1 MDIHEFDEI
10 RPYEKGEMKEALNQ
24 LLNDRHFNK
33 MMQGMA
39 PWLPKAL
46 RNGIFRLMF
55 IGVKTPLDF
64 QLRFMKHV
72 VRYVLKKYAHGY
84 TFNHDTISNRD
95 NQLFISNHRDIVL
108 DSAIL
113 DLMLYEAGFPTT
125 CEIAIGDNLLIY
137 PWIKKIVRINKS
149 FIVKRGLGLREQ
161 LKSSM
166 LMSSYMHYAITQK
179 HENIWIAQRQ
189 GRAKDS
195 NDRTQDSILKM
206 MVMGGEGDIFDR
218 LKEMNLVPLSLSYEF
233 DPCDYLKAK
242 EAQQKRDDAN
252 FKKSEADDLAN
263 MQIGIYGYKG
273 HIHFHTAAC
282 INDELDEIKSRNLP
296 KTEVFTVI
304 AELIDK
310 HIHQN
315 YKLYPCNYI
324 AMDALN
330 GEAKFADKYTDED
343 KAQFEAYLNKQIEKI
358 DLPNKDMD
366 FLRHYM
372 LVMYANPAINHLKAI
387 EA

>member
-1 MDIHEFDEI
+1 MTIPAEFDEI
-10 RPYEKGEMKEALNQ
+10 RPY
-24 LLNDRHFNK
+24 
-33 MMQGMA
+33 A
-39 PWLPKAL
+39 PEELPQVFEELIADPMFQAVVGQVMP
-46 RNGIFRLMF
+46 GIPFDMLAAQMRQC
-55 IGVKTPLDF
+55 KTNLDF
-64 QLRFMKHV
+64 QKAFFYKL
-72 VRYVLKKYAHGY
+72 LKELVQKCAKGLEFDCSAIKDKSINY
-84 TFNHDTISNRD
+84 T
-95 NQLFISNHRDIVL
+95 FISNHRDIVL
-108 DSAIL
+108 DSAFLSVVLIENG
-113 DLMLYEAGFPTT
+113 MNTV
-125 CEIAIGDNLLIY
+125 EIAIGDNLLIY

-166 LMSSYMHYAITQK
+166 LMSSYMHFAITQK
-179 HENIWIAQRQ
+179 HENIWIAQRH

-206 MVMGGEGDIFDR
+206 MVMAGEGDIIDR

-242 EAQQKRDDAN
+242 EAQQKRDDEN
-252 FKKSEADDLAN
+252 FKKSEADDLTN

-273 HIHFHTAAC
+273 HIHFQTAAC
-282 INDELDEIKSRNLP
+282 LNDELDEIKSRNLP

-310 HIHQN
+310 YIHQN

-324 AMDALN
+324 AMDMLN
-330 GEAKFADKYTDED
+330 GETKFADKYTDED
-343 KAQFEAYLNKQIEKI
+343 KAQFEAYLSKQIEKI
-358 DLPNKDMD
+358 DLPNKDME

>member
-1 MDIHEFDEI
+1 MNIPAEFDEI
-10 RPYEKGEMKEALNQ
+10 RPYAPEELPQVFEELIADPMFKAVVGQVMPGIPFEMLAA
-24 LLNDRHFNK
+24 K
-33 MMQGMA
+33 M
-39 PWLPKAL
+39 
-46 RNGIFRLMF
+46 REC
-55 IGVKTPLDF
+55 KTNLDF
-64 QLRFMKHV
+64 QKAFFYTL
-72 VRYVLKKYAHGY
+72 LKDLVSKCAKGLEFECSAIKDKSINY
-84 TFNHDTISNRD
+84 T
-95 NQLFISNHRDIVL
+95 FISNHRDIVL
-108 DSAIL
+108 DSALLSVVLIENG
-113 DLMLYEAGFPTT
+113 MNTV
-125 CEIAIGDNLLIY
+125 EIAIGDNLLIY

-166 LMSSYMHYAITQK
+166 LMSSYMHYAISQK

-252 FKKSEADDLAN
+252 FKKSEADDLTN

-273 HIHFHTAAC
+273 HIHFQSAAC

-310 HIHQN
+310 YIHQN
-315 YKLYPCNYI
+315 YRIYPCNYI
-324 AMDALN
+324 ALDTLN
-330 GEAKFADKYTDED
+330 GEAKYADKYTEED
-343 KAQFEAYLNKQIEKI
+343 KAQFEGYLDKQMDKI

-366 FLRHYM
+366 FLRNYM
-372 LVMYANPAINHLKAI
+372 LTMYANPLINHLKAI

>member
-1 MDIHEFDEI
+1 MNIPAEFDEI
-10 RPYEKGEMKEALNQ
+10 RPY
-24 LLNDRHFNK
+24 
-33 MMQGMA
+33 A
-39 PWLPKAL
+39 PEELPQVFEELIADSMFQAIVAQVMP
-46 RNGIFRLMF
+46 GIPFDMLAVQMRQC
-55 IGVKTPLDF
+55 KTNLDF
-64 QLRFMKHV
+64 QKAFIYNL
-72 VRYVLKKYAHGY
+72 LKELVKKCAKGLEFECSAIQDKSKNY
-84 TFNHDTISNRD
+84 T
-95 NQLFISNHRDIVL
+95 FISNHRDIVL
-108 DSAIL
+108 DSAFLSVVLIENG
-113 DLMLYEAGFPTT
+113 MNTV
-125 CEIAIGDNLLIY
+125 EIAIGDNLLIY
-137 PWIKKIVRINKS
+137 PWIKKLVRINKS

-206 MVMGGEGDIFDR
+206 MVMAGEGDVIDR

-252 FKKSEADDLAN
+252 FKKSEEDDLTN

-273 HIHFHTAAC
+273 HIHFQTAAC

-315 YKLYPCNYI
+315 YQLYPGNYI
-324 AMDALN
+324 AHDLLYN
-330 GEAKFADKYTDED
+330 KVEFADKYTDTD
-343 KAQFEAYLNKQIEKI
+343 KGTFNQYIEGQLAKI
-358 DLPNKDMD
+358 DLPNKDEA
-366 FLRHYM
+366 FLRKCIWT
-372 LVMYANPAINHLKAI
+372 MYANPVTNHLKAI
-387 EA
+387 NE

>member
-1 MDIHEFDEI
+1 MNIPAEFDEI
-10 RPYEKGEMKEALNQ
+10 RPYAPEELPQVFEALIADPMFKAVVGQ
-24 LLNDRHFNK
+24 VMPGIPFEMLAAK
-33 MMQGMA
+33 M
-39 PWLPKAL
+39 
-46 RNGIFRLMF
+46 REC
-55 IGVKTPLDF
+55 KTNLDF
-64 QLRFMKHV
+64 QKAFFYTL
-72 VRYVLKKYAHGY
+72 LKDLVSKCAKGLEFECSAIKDKSINY
-84 TFNHDTISNRD
+84 T
-95 NQLFISNHRDIVL
+95 FISNHRDIVL
-108 DSAIL
+108 DSALLSVVLIENG
-113 DLMLYEAGFPTT
+113 MNTV
-125 CEIAIGDNLLIY
+125 EIAIGDNLLIY

-166 LMSSYMHYAITQK
+166 LMSSYMHYAISQK

-252 FKKSEADDLAN
+252 FKKSEADDLTN

-273 HIHFHTAAC
+273 HIHFQTAAC

-310 HIHQN
+310 YIHQN
-315 YKLYPCNYI
+315 YRIYPCNYI
-324 AMDALN
+324 ALDTLN
-330 GEAKFADKYTDED
+330 GEAKYADKYTEED
-343 KAQFEAYLNKQIEKI
+343 KAQFEGYLDKQMDKI

-366 FLRHYM
+366 FLRNYM
-372 LVMYANPAINHLKAI
+372 LTMYANPLINHLKAI

>member
-1 MDIHEFDEI
+1 MNIPAEFDEI
-10 RPYEKGEMKEALNQ
+10 RPY
-24 LLNDRHFNK
+24 
-33 MMQGMA
+33 A
-39 PWLPKAL
+39 PEELPQVFEELIADPMFKAVVGQVMP
-46 RNGIFRLMF
+46 GIPFDMIAAQMRQC
-55 IGVKTPLDF
+55 KTNLDF
-64 QLRFMKHV
+64 QKAFFYRL
-72 VRYVLKKYAHGY
+72 LKDLVQKCAKGLVFDCSAIKDKSINY
-84 TFNHDTISNRD
+84 T
-95 NQLFISNHRDIVL
+95 FISNHRDIVL
-108 DSAIL
+108 DSAFLCVLLIENG
-113 DLMLYEAGFPTT
+113 MNTV
-125 CEIAIGDNLLIY
+125 EIAIGDNLLIY

-166 LMSSYMHYAITQK
+166 LMSSYMHYAISQK

-252 FKKSEADDLAN
+252 FKKSEADDLTN

-273 HIHFHTAAC
+273 HIHFQTAAC

-315 YKLYPCNYI
+315 YHLYPCNYI

-330 GEAKFADKYTDED
+330 GDSKFADKYTEED
-343 KAQFEAYLNKQIEKI
+343 KAQFEGYLAKQMEKI

-372 LVMYANPAINHLKAI
+372 LTMYANPAINHLKAI
-387 EA
+387 KA

>member
-1 MDIHEFDEI
+1 MNIPAEFDEI
-10 RPYEKGEMKEALNQ
+10 RPY
-24 LLNDRHFNK
+24 
-33 MMQGMA
+33 A
-39 PWLPKAL
+39 PEELPQVFEELIADPMFQAVVGQVMP
-46 RNGIFRLMF
+46 GIPFDMIAAQMRQC
-55 IGVKTPLDF
+55 KTNLDF
-64 QLRFMKHV
+64 QKAFFYRL
-72 VRYVLKKYAHGY
+72 LKDLVQKCAKGLVFDCSAIKDKSINY
-84 TFNHDTISNRD
+84 T
-95 NQLFISNHRDIVL
+95 FISNHRDIVL
-108 DSAIL
+108 DSALLSVVLIENG
-113 DLMLYEAGFPTT
+113 MNTV
-125 CEIAIGDNLLIY
+125 EIAIGDNLLIY

-166 LMSSYMHYAITQK
+166 LMSSYMHYAISQK

-252 FKKSEADDLAN
+252 FKKSEADDLTN

-273 HIHFHTAAC
+273 HIHFQTAAC

-315 YKLYPCNYI
+315 YHLYPCNYI

-330 GEAKFADKYTDED
+330 GDSKFADKYTEED
-343 KAQFEAYLNKQIEKI
+343 KAQFEGYLAKQMEKI

-372 LVMYANPAINHLKAI
+372 LTMYANPAINHLKAI
-387 EA
+387 KA

>member
-1 MDIHEFDEI
+1 MNIPAEFDEI
-10 RPYEKGEMKEALNQ
+10 RPY
-24 LLNDRHFNK
+24 
-33 MMQGMA
+33 A
-39 PWLPKAL
+39 PEELPQVFEELIADPMFKAVVGQVMP
-46 RNGIFRLMF
+46 GIPFDMIAAQMRQC
-55 IGVKTPLDF
+55 KTNLDF
-64 QLRFMKHV
+64 QKAFFYRL
-72 VRYVLKKYAHGY
+72 LKDLVQKCAKGLVFDCSAIKDKSINY
-84 TFNHDTISNRD
+84 T
-95 NQLFISNHRDIVL
+95 FISNHRDIVL
-108 DSAIL
+108 DSALLSVVLIENG
-113 DLMLYEAGFPTT
+113 MNTV
-125 CEIAIGDNLLIY
+125 EIAIGDNLLIY

-166 LMSSYMHYAITQK
+166 LMSSYMHYAISQK

-218 LKEMNLVPLSLSYEF
+218 LKEMSLVPLSLSYEF

-252 FKKSEADDLAN
+252 FKKSEADDLTN
-263 MQIGIYGYKG
+263 MQIGIFGYKG
-273 HIHFHTAAC
+273 HIHFQTAAC

-315 YKLYPCNYI
+315 YHLYPCNYI

-330 GEAKFADKYTDED
+330 GDNKFADKYTEED
-343 KAQFEAYLNKQIEKI
+343 KAQFEGYLAKQMEKI

-372 LVMYANPAINHLKAI
+372 LTMYANPAINHLKAI
-387 EA
+387 KA

>member
-1 MDIHEFDEI
+1 MNIPAEFDEI
-10 RPYEKGEMKEALNQ
+10 RPY
-24 LLNDRHFNK
+24 
-33 MMQGMA
+33 A
-39 PWLPKAL
+39 PEELPQVFEELIADPMFKAVVGQVMPDIPFDMIAAQM
-46 RNGIFRLMF
+46 RQC
-55 IGVKTPLDF
+55 KTNLDF
-64 QLRFMKHV
+64 QKAFFYRL
-72 VRYVLKKYAHGY
+72 LKDLVQKCAKGLVFDCSAIKDKSINY
-84 TFNHDTISNRD
+84 T
-95 NQLFISNHRDIVL
+95 FISNHRDIVL
-108 DSAIL
+108 DSALLSVVLIENG
-113 DLMLYEAGFPTT
+113 MNTV
-125 CEIAIGDNLLIY
+125 EIAIGDNLLIY

-166 LMSSYMHYAITQK
+166 LMSSYMHYAISQK

-252 FKKSEADDLAN
+252 FKKSEADDLTN
-263 MQIGIYGYKG
+263 MQIGIFGYKG
-273 HIHFHTAAC
+273 HIHFQTAAC

-310 HIHQN
+310 YIHQN
-315 YKLYPCNYI
+315 YHLYPCNYI
-324 AMDALN
+324 AMDLLN
-330 GEAKFADKYTDED
+330 GDSKFIDKYTEED
-343 KAQFEAYLNKQIEKI
+343 KSQFEGYLAKQMEKI

-372 LVMYANPAINHLKAI
+372 LTMYANPAINHLKAI
-387 EA
+387 KA

>member
-1 MDIHEFDEI
+1 MNIPAEFDEI
-10 RPYEKGEMKEALNQ
+10 RPYAPEELPQVFEELIADPMFKAVVGQVMPGIPFEMLAG
-24 LLNDRHFNK
+24 K
-33 MMQGMA
+33 M
-39 PWLPKAL
+39 
-46 RNGIFRLMF
+46 REC
-55 IGVKTPLDF
+55 KTNLDF
-64 QLRFMKHV
+64 QKAFFYTL
-72 VRYVLKKYAHGY
+72 LKDLVKKCAKGLEFDCSAITDKSINY
-84 TFNHDTISNRD
+84 T
-95 NQLFISNHRDIVL
+95 FISNHRDIVL
-108 DSAIL
+108 DSALLSVVLIENG
-113 DLMLYEAGFPTT
+113 MNTV
-125 CEIAIGDNLLIY
+125 EIAIGDNLLIY

-166 LMSSYMHYAITQK
+166 LMSSYMHYAISQK

-242 EAQQKRDDAN
+242 EAQQKRDDAD
-252 FKKSEADDLAN
+252 FKKSEADDLTN

-273 HIHFHTAAC
+273 HIHFQTAAC

-315 YKLYPCNYI
+315 YRLYPCNYI
-324 AMDALN
+324 ALDTLN
-330 GEAKFADKYTDED
+330 GKSEFADKYTQED
-343 KAQFEAYLNKQIEKI
+343 LAQFEEYLNKQMGKI

-372 LVMYANPAINHLKAI
+372 LTMYANPLINHLKAI

>member
-1 MDIHEFDEI
+1 MEFDCSAI
-10 RPYEKGEMKEALNQ
+10 KDKSIN
-24 LLNDRHFNK
+24 
-33 MMQGMA
+33 
-39 PWLPKAL
+39 
-46 RNGIFRLMF
+46 
-55 IGVKTPLDF
+55 
-64 QLRFMKHV
+64 
-72 VRYVLKKYAHGY
+72 Y
-84 TFNHDTISNRD
+84 T
-95 NQLFISNHRDIVL
+95 FISNHRDIVL
-108 DSAIL
+108 DSALLSVVLIENG
-113 DLMLYEAGFPTT
+113 MNTV
-125 CEIAIGDNLLIY
+125 EIAIGDNLLIY

-166 LMSSYMHYAITQK
+166 LMSSYMHYAISQK

-252 FKKSEADDLAN
+252 FKKSEADDLTN

-273 HIHFHTAAC
+273 HIHFQTAAC

-310 HIHQN
+310 YIHQN
-315 YKLYPCNYI
+315 YRLYPCNYI

-330 GEAKFADKYTDED
+330 GDSKFADKYTEED
-343 KAQFEAYLNKQIEKI
+343 KAQFEGYLAKQMEKI

-372 LVMYANPAINHLKAI
+372 LTMYANPAINHLKAI

>member
-1 MDIHEFDEI
+1 
-10 RPYEKGEMKEALNQ
+10 
-24 LLNDRHFNK
+24 
-33 MMQGMA
+33 
-39 PWLPKAL
+39 
-46 RNGIFRLMF
+46 
-55 IGVKTPLDF
+55 
-64 QLRFMKHV
+64 
-72 VRYVLKKYAHGY
+72 
-84 TFNHDTISNRD
+84 
-95 NQLFISNHRDIVL
+95 
-108 DSAIL
+108 
-113 DLMLYEAGFPTT
+113 
-125 CEIAIGDNLLIY
+125 
-137 PWIKKIVRINKS
+137 
-149 FIVKRGLGLREQ
+149 
-161 LKSSM
+161 M
-166 LMSSYMHYAITQK
+166 LMSSYMHYAISQK

-242 EAQQKRDDAN
+242 EAQQKRDDAD
-252 FKKSEADDLAN
+252 FKKSEADDLTN

-273 HIHFHTAAC
+273 HIHFQTAAC

-315 YKLYPCNYI
+315 YRLYPCNYI
-324 AMDALN
+324 ALDTLN
-330 GEAKFADKYTDED
+330 GKSEFADKYTQED
-343 KAQFEAYLNKQIEKI
+343 LAQFEEYLNKQMGKI

-372 LVMYANPAINHLKAI
+372 LTMYANPLINHLKAI

>member
-1 MDIHEFDEI
+1 MNIPAEFDEI
-10 RPYEKGEMKEALNQ
+10 RPYAPEELPQVFEELIADPMFKAVVGQVMPGIPFEMLAA
-24 LLNDRHFNK
+24 K
-33 MMQGMA
+33 M
-39 PWLPKAL
+39 
-46 RNGIFRLMF
+46 REC
-55 IGVKTPLDF
+55 KTNLDF
-64 QLRFMKHV
+64 QKAFFYTL
-72 VRYVLKKYAHGY
+72 LKDLVKKCAKGLEFDCSAITDKSINY
-84 TFNHDTISNRD
+84 T
-95 NQLFISNHRDIVL
+95 FISNHRDIVL
-108 DSAIL
+108 DSALLSVVLIENG
-113 DLMLYEAGFPTT
+113 MNTV
-125 CEIAIGDNLLIY
+125 EIAIGDNLLIY

-166 LMSSYMHYAITQK
+166 LMSSYMHYAISQK

-242 EAQQKRDDAN
+242 EAQQKRDDAD
-252 FKKSEADDLAN
+252 FKKSEADDLTN

-273 HIHFHTAAC
+273 HIHFQTAAC

-315 YKLYPCNYI
+315 YRLYPCNYI
-324 AMDALN
+324 ALDTLN
-330 GEAKFADKYTDED
+330 GKSEFADKYTQED
-343 KAQFEAYLNKQIEKI
+343 LAQFEEYLNKQMGKI

-366 FLRHYM
+366 FLCHYM
-372 LVMYANPAINHLKAI
+372 LTMYANPLINHLKAI

>member
-1 MDIHEFDEI
+1 MNIPAEFDEI
-10 RPYEKGEMKEALNQ
+10 RPY
-24 LLNDRHFNK
+24 
-33 MMQGMA
+33 A
-39 PWLPKAL
+39 PEELPQVFEELIADPMFKAVVGQVMP
-46 RNGIFRLMF
+46 GIPFDMIAAQMRQC
-55 IGVKTPLDF
+55 KTNLDF
-64 QLRFMKHV
+64 QKAFFYRL
-72 VRYVLKKYAHGY
+72 LKDLVQKCAKGLVFDCSAIKDKSINY
-84 TFNHDTISNRD
+84 T
-95 NQLFISNHRDIVL
+95 FISNHRDIVL
-108 DSAIL
+108 DSALLSVVLIENG
-113 DLMLYEAGFPTT
+113 MNTV
-125 CEIAIGDNLLIY
+125 EIAIGDNLLIY

-166 LMSSYMHYAITQK
+166 LMSSYMHYAISQK

-252 FKKSEADDLAN
+252 FKKSEADDLTN

-273 HIHFHTAAC
+273 HIHFQTAAC

-315 YKLYPCNYI
+315 YHLYPCNYI

-330 GEAKFADKYTDED
+330 GDSKFADKYTEED
-343 KAQFEAYLNKQIEKI
+343 KTQFEGYLAKQMEKI

-372 LVMYANPAINHLKAI
+372 LTMYANPAINHLKAI
-387 EA
+387 KA

>member
-1 MDIHEFDEI
+1 MNIPAEFDEI
-10 RPYEKGEMKEALNQ
+10 RPY
-24 LLNDRHFNK
+24 
-33 MMQGMA
+33 A
-39 PWLPKAL
+39 PEELPQVFEELIADPMFQAIVAQVMP
-46 RNGIFRLMF
+46 GIPFDMLAVQMRQC
-55 IGVKTPLDF
+55 KTNLDF
-64 QLRFMKHV
+64 QKAFIYNL
-72 VRYVLKKYAHGY
+72 LKELVKKCAKGLEFECSGIQDKSKNY
-84 TFNHDTISNRD
+84 T
-95 NQLFISNHRDIVL
+95 FISNHRDIVL
-108 DSAIL
+108 DSAFLSVVLIENG
-113 DLMLYEAGFPTT
+113 MNTV
-125 CEIAIGDNLLIY
+125 EIAIGDNLLIY
-137 PWIKKIVRINKS
+137 PWIKKLVRINKS

-206 MVMGGEGDIFDR
+206 MVMAGEGDVIDR

-252 FKKSEADDLAN
+252 FKKSEEDDLTN

-273 HIHFHTAAC
+273 HIHFQTAAC

-315 YKLYPCNYI
+315 YRLYPGNYI
-324 AMDALN
+324 AHDLLYN
-330 GEAKFADKYTDED
+330 KVEFTDKYTDTD
-343 KAQFEAYLNKQIEKI
+343 KETFNQYIEGQLAKI
-358 DLPNKDMD
+358 DLPNKDEA
-366 FLRHYM
+366 FLRKCIWT
-372 LVMYANPAINHLKAI
+372 MYANPVTNHLKAI
-387 EA
+387 NE

>member
-1 MDIHEFDEI
+1 MNIPAEFDEI
-10 RPYEKGEMKEALNQ
+10 RPY
-24 LLNDRHFNK
+24 
-33 MMQGMA
+33 A
-39 PWLPKAL
+39 PEELPQVFEELIADPMFKAVVGQVMP
-46 RNGIFRLMF
+46 GIPFDMIAAQMRQC
-55 IGVKTPLDF
+55 KTNLDF
-64 QLRFMKHV
+64 QKAFFYRL
-72 VRYVLKKYAHGY
+72 LKDLVQKCAKGLVFDCSAIKDKSINY
-84 TFNHDTISNRD
+84 T
-95 NQLFISNHRDIVL
+95 FISNHRDIVL
-108 DSAIL
+108 DSAFLCVLLIENG
-113 DLMLYEAGFPTT
+113 MNTV
-125 CEIAIGDNLLIY
+125 EIAIGDNLLIY

-166 LMSSYMHYAITQK
+166 LMSSYMHYAISQK

-252 FKKSEADDLAN
+252 FKKSEADDLTN

-273 HIHFHTAAC
+273 HIHFQTAAC

-310 HIHQN
+310 YIHQN
-315 YKLYPCNYI
+315 YHLYPCNYI
-324 AMDALN
+324 AMDTLN
-330 GEAKFADKYTDED
+330 GDSKFADKYTAED
-343 KAQFEAYLNKQIEKI
+343 KAQFEGYLAKQMEKI

-372 LVMYANPAINHLKAI
+372 LTMYANPAINHLKAI
-387 EA
+387 KA

>member
-1 MDIHEFDEI
+1 MNIPAEFDEI
-10 RPYEKGEMKEALNQ
+10 RPY
-24 LLNDRHFNK
+24 
-33 MMQGMA
+33 A
-39 PWLPKAL
+39 PEELPQVFEELIADPMFKAVVGQVMP
-46 RNGIFRLMF
+46 GIPFDMIAAQMRQC
-55 IGVKTPLDF
+55 KTNLDF
-64 QLRFMKHV
+64 QKAFFYRL
-72 VRYVLKKYAHGY
+72 LKDLVQKCAKGLVFDCSAIKDKSINY
-84 TFNHDTISNRD
+84 T
-95 NQLFISNHRDIVL
+95 FISNHRDIVL
-108 DSAIL
+108 DSAFLCVLLIENG
-113 DLMLYEAGFPTT
+113 MNTV
-125 CEIAIGDNLLIY
+125 EIAIGDNLLIY

-166 LMSSYMHYAITQK
+166 LMSSYMHYAISQK

-252 FKKSEADDLAN
+252 FKKSEADDLTN

-273 HIHFHTAAC
+273 HIHFQTAAC

-315 YKLYPCNYI
+315 YHLYPCNYI

-330 GEAKFADKYTDED
+330 GDSKFADKYTEED
-343 KAQFEAYLNKQIEKI
+343 KAQFEGYLAKQMEKI

-372 LVMYANPAINHLKAI
+372 LTMYANPAINHLKAI

>member
-1 MDIHEFDEI
+1 MNIPAEFDEI
-10 RPYEKGEMKEALNQ
+10 RPYAPKE
-24 LLNDRHFNK
+24 
-33 MMQGMA
+33 
-39 PWLPKAL
+39 LPQVFEELIADPMFKAVVGQVMP
-46 RNGIFRLMF
+46 GIPFDMIAAQMRQC
-55 IGVKTPLDF
+55 KTNLDF
-64 QLRFMKHV
+64 QKAFFYRL
-72 VRYVLKKYAHGY
+72 LKDLVQKCAKGLVFDCSAIKDKSINY
-84 TFNHDTISNRD
+84 T
-95 NQLFISNHRDIVL
+95 FISNHRDIVL
-108 DSAIL
+108 DSALLSVVLIENG
-113 DLMLYEAGFPTT
+113 MNTV
-125 CEIAIGDNLLIY
+125 EIAIGDNLLIY

-166 LMSSYMHYAITQK
+166 LMSSYMHYAISQK

-252 FKKSEADDLAN
+252 FKKSEADDLTN

-273 HIHFHTAAC
+273 HIHFQTAAC

-315 YKLYPCNYI
+315 YHLYPCNYI

-330 GEAKFADKYTDED
+330 GDSKFADKYTEED
-343 KAQFEAYLNKQIEKI
+343 KAQFEGYLAKQMEKI

-372 LVMYANPAINHLKAI
+372 LTMYANPAINHLKAI
-387 EA
+387 KA

>member
-1 MDIHEFDEI
+1 MNIPAEFDEI
-10 RPYEKGEMKEALNQ
+10 RPY
-24 LLNDRHFNK
+24 
-33 MMQGMA
+33 A
-39 PWLPKAL
+39 PEELPQVFEELIADPMFKAVVGQVMP
-46 RNGIFRLMF
+46 GIPFDMIAAQMRQC
-55 IGVKTPLDF
+55 KTNLDF
-64 QLRFMKHV
+64 QKAFFYRL
-72 VRYVLKKYAHGY
+72 LKDLVQKCAKGLVFDCSAIKDKSINY
-84 TFNHDTISNRD
+84 T
-95 NQLFISNHRDIVL
+95 FISNHRDIVL
-108 DSAIL
+108 DSALLSVVLIENG
-113 DLMLYEAGFPTT
+113 MNTV
-125 CEIAIGDNLLIY
+125 EIAIGDNLLIY

-166 LMSSYMHYAITQK
+166 LMSSYMHYAISQK

-252 FKKSEADDLAN
+252 FKKSEADDLTN

-273 HIHFHTAAC
+273 HIHFQTAAC

-310 HIHQN
+310 YIHQN
-315 YKLYPCNYI
+315 YRLYPCNYI

-330 GEAKFADKYTDED
+330 GDSKFADKYTDED
-343 KAQFEAYLNKQIEKI
+343 KAQFEGYLAKQMEKI

-372 LVMYANPAINHLKAI
+372 LTMYANPAINHLKAI

>member
-1 MDIHEFDEI
+1 
-10 RPYEKGEMKEALNQ
+10 
-24 LLNDRHFNK
+24 
-33 MMQGMA
+33 
-39 PWLPKAL
+39 
-46 RNGIFRLMF
+46 
-55 IGVKTPLDF
+55 
-64 QLRFMKHV
+64 
-72 VRYVLKKYAHGY
+72 
-84 TFNHDTISNRD
+84 
-95 NQLFISNHRDIVL
+95 
-108 DSAIL
+108 
-113 DLMLYEAGFPTT
+113 
-125 CEIAIGDNLLIY
+125 
-137 PWIKKIVRINKS
+137 
-149 FIVKRGLGLREQ
+149 
-161 LKSSM
+161 
-166 LMSSYMHYAITQK
+166 
-179 HENIWIAQRQ
+179 
-189 GRAKDS
+189 
-195 NDRTQDSILKM
+195 
-206 MVMGGEGDIFDR
+206 
-218 LKEMNLVPLSLSYEF
+218 
-233 DPCDYLKAK
+233 
-242 EAQQKRDDAN
+242 
-252 FKKSEADDLAN
+252 

-324 AMDALN
+324 AMDSLN

>member
-1 MDIHEFDEI
+1 MNIPAEFDEI
-10 RPYEKGEMKEALNQ
+10 RPY
-24 LLNDRHFNK
+24 
-33 MMQGMA
+33 A
-39 PWLPKAL
+39 PEELPQVFEELIADPMFKAVVGQVMP
-46 RNGIFRLMF
+46 GIPFDMIAAQMRQC
-55 IGVKTPLDF
+55 KTNLDF
-64 QLRFMKHV
+64 QKAFFYRL
-72 VRYVLKKYAHGY
+72 LKDLVQKCAKGLVFDCSAIKDKSINY
-84 TFNHDTISNRD
+84 T
-95 NQLFISNHRDIVL
+95 FISNHRDIVL
-108 DSAIL
+108 DSALLSVVLIENG
-113 DLMLYEAGFPTT
+113 MNTV
-125 CEIAIGDNLLIY
+125 EIAIGDNLLIY

-166 LMSSYMHYAITQK
+166 LMSSYMHYAISQK

-252 FKKSEADDLAN
+252 FKKSEADDLTN

-273 HIHFHTAAC
+273 HIHFQTAAC

-310 HIHQN
+310 YIHQN
-315 YKLYPCNYI
+315 YRLYPCNYI

-330 GEAKFADKYTDED
+330 GDSKFADKYTDED
-343 KAQFEAYLNKQIEKI
+343 KAQFEGYLTKQMEKI

-372 LVMYANPAINHLKAI
+372 LTMYANPAINHLKAI

>member
-1 MDIHEFDEI
+1 MNIPAEFDEI
-10 RPYEKGEMKEALNQ
+10 RPY
-24 LLNDRHFNK
+24 
-33 MMQGMA
+33 A
-39 PWLPKAL
+39 PEELPQVFEELIADPMFKAVVGQVMP
-46 RNGIFRLMF
+46 GIPFDMIATQMRQC
-55 IGVKTPLDF
+55 KTNLDF
-64 QLRFMKHV
+64 QKAFFYRL
-72 VRYVLKKYAHGY
+72 LKDLVQKCAKGLVFDCSAIKDKSINY
-84 TFNHDTISNRD
+84 T
-95 NQLFISNHRDIVL
+95 FISNHRDIVL
-108 DSAIL
+108 DSALLSVVLIENG
-113 DLMLYEAGFPTT
+113 MNTV
-125 CEIAIGDNLLIY
+125 EIAIGDNLLIY

-166 LMSSYMHYAITQK
+166 LMSSYMHYAISQK

-252 FKKSEADDLAN
+252 FKKSEADDLTN

-273 HIHFHTAAC
+273 HIHFQTAAC

-315 YKLYPCNYI
+315 YHLYPCNYI

-330 GEAKFADKYTDED
+330 GDSKFADKYTEED
-343 KAQFEAYLNKQIEKI
+343 KAQFESYLAKQMEKI

-372 LVMYANPAINHLKAI
+372 LTMYANPAINHLKAI
-387 EA
+387 KA

>member
-1 MDIHEFDEI
+1 MNIPAEFDEI
-10 RPYEKGEMKEALNQ
+10 RPY
-24 LLNDRHFNK
+24 
-33 MMQGMA
+33 A
-39 PWLPKAL
+39 PEELPQVFEELIADPMFKAVVGQVMP
-46 RNGIFRLMF
+46 GIPFDMIAAQMRQC
-55 IGVKTPLDF
+55 KTNLDF
-64 QLRFMKHV
+64 QKTFFYKL
-72 VRYVLKKYAHGY
+72 LKDLVQKCAKGMEIDCSAINDKSINY
-84 TFNHDTISNRD
+84 T
-95 NQLFISNHRDIVL
+95 FISNHRDIVL
-108 DSAIL
+108 DSALLCVLLIENG
-113 DLMLYEAGFPTT
+113 MNTV
-125 CEIAIGDNLLIY
+125 EIAIGDNLLIY
-137 PWIKKIVRINKS
+137 PWIKKLVRINKS

-206 MVMGGEGDIFDR
+206 MVMAGEGDIIDR

-273 HIHFHTAAC
+273 HIHFHTASC
-282 INDELDEIKSRNLP
+282 INAELDEIKSRNLP

-315 YKLYPCNYI
+315 YYLYPCNYI

-330 GEAKFADKYTDED
+330 GEAKFADKYTEED
-343 KAQFEAYLNKQIEKI
+343 KAQFEAYLSKQMEKI

-372 LVMYANPAINHLKAI
+372 LTMYANPAINHLKAI

>member
-1 MDIHEFDEI
+1 MNIPAEFDEI
-10 RPYEKGEMKEALNQ
+10 RPY
-24 LLNDRHFNK
+24 
-33 MMQGMA
+33 A
-39 PWLPKAL
+39 PEELPQVFEELIADPMFKAVVGQVMP
-46 RNGIFRLMF
+46 GIPFDMIAAQMRQC
-55 IGVKTPLDF
+55 KTNLDF
-64 QLRFMKHV
+64 QKAFFYKL
-72 VRYVLKKYAHGY
+72 LKELVQKCAKGLEFNCSAIKDKSINY
-84 TFNHDTISNRD
+84 T
-95 NQLFISNHRDIVL
+95 FISNHRDIVL
-108 DSAIL
+108 DSALLSVVLIENG
-113 DLMLYEAGFPTT
+113 MNTV
-125 CEIAIGDNLLIY
+125 EIAIGDNLLIY

-166 LMSSYMHYAITQK
+166 LMSSYMHYAISQK

-252 FKKSEADDLAN
+252 FKKSEADDLTN

-273 HIHFHTAAC
+273 HIHFQTAAC

-310 HIHQN
+310 YIHQN
-315 YKLYPCNYI
+315 YRLYPCNYI

-330 GEAKFADKYTDED
+330 GDNKFADKYTDED
-343 KAQFEAYLNKQIEKI
+343 KAQFEGYLAKQMEKI
-358 DLPNKDMD
+358 D
-366 FLRHYM
+366 
-372 LVMYANPAINHLKAI
+372 
-387 EA
+387 

>member
-1 MDIHEFDEI
+1 MNIPAEFDEI
-10 RPYEKGEMKEALNQ
+10 RPYAPEELPQVFEELIADPMFKAVAGQVMPGIPFEMLAA
-24 LLNDRHFNK
+24 K
-33 MMQGMA
+33 M
-39 PWLPKAL
+39 
-46 RNGIFRLMF
+46 REC
-55 IGVKTPLDF
+55 KTNLDF
-64 QLRFMKHV
+64 QKTFFYTL
-72 VRYVLKKYAHGY
+72 LKDLVKKCAKGLEFDCSAIQDKSVNY
-84 TFNHDTISNRD
+84 T
-95 NQLFISNHRDIVL
+95 FISNHRDIVL
-108 DSAIL
+108 DSAFLCVLLIENG
-113 DLMLYEAGFPTT
+113 MNTV
-125 CEIAIGDNLLIY
+125 EIAIGDNLLIY
-137 PWIKKIVRINKS
+137 PWIKKLVRINKS

-166 LMSSYMHYAITQK
+166 LMSAYMHYAIAQK

-206 MVMGGEGDIFDR
+206 MVMSGEGDIFDR

-252 FKKSEADDLAN
+252 FKKSEADDLTN

-273 HIHFHTAAC
+273 HIHFQTAAC
-282 INDELDEIKSRNLP
+282 INAELDEIKSRNLP

-315 YKLYPCNYI
+315 YHLYPCNYI
-324 AMDALN
+324 AIDTLN
-330 GEAKFADKYTDED
+330 GNTRFADKYTEED
-343 KAQFEAYLNKQIEKI
+343 KAQFEGYLMKQLEKI

-372 LVMYANPAINHLKAI
+372 LTMYANPAINHLKAV

>member
-1 MDIHEFDEI
+1 MNIPAEFDEI
-10 RPYEKGEMKEALNQ
+10 RPY
-24 LLNDRHFNK
+24 
-33 MMQGMA
+33 A
-39 PWLPKAL
+39 PEELPQVFEELIADPMFKAVVGQVMP
-46 RNGIFRLMF
+46 GIPFDIIAAQMRQC
-55 IGVKTPLDF
+55 KTNLDF
-64 QLRFMKHV
+64 QKAFFYRL
-72 VRYVLKKYAHGY
+72 LKDLVQKCAKGLVFDCSAIKDKSINY
-84 TFNHDTISNRD
+84 T
-95 NQLFISNHRDIVL
+95 FISNHRDIVL
-108 DSAIL
+108 DSALLSVVLIENG
-113 DLMLYEAGFPTT
+113 MNTV
-125 CEIAIGDNLLIY
+125 EIAIGDNLLIY

-166 LMSSYMHYAITQK
+166 LMSSYMHYAISQK

-252 FKKSEADDLAN
+252 FKKSEADDLTN

-273 HIHFHTAAC
+273 HIHFQTAAC

-310 HIHQN
+310 YIHQN
-315 YKLYPCNYI
+315 YHLYPCNYI
-324 AMDALN
+324 AMDTLN
-330 GEAKFADKYTDED
+330 GDSKFADKYTAED
-343 KAQFEAYLNKQIEKI
+343 KAQFEGYLAKQMEKI

-372 LVMYANPAINHLKAI
+372 LTMYANPAINHLKAI
-387 EA
+387 KA

>member
-1 MDIHEFDEI
+1 MNIPAEFDEI
-10 RPYEKGEMKEALNQ
+10 RPY
-24 LLNDRHFNK
+24 
-33 MMQGMA
+33 A
-39 PWLPKAL
+39 PEELPQVFEELIADPMFKAVVGQVMP
-46 RNGIFRLMF
+46 GIPFDMIAAQMRQC
-55 IGVKTPLDF
+55 KTNLDF
-64 QLRFMKHV
+64 QKAFFYRL
-72 VRYVLKKYAHGY
+72 LKDLVQKCAKGLVFDCSAIKDKSINY
-84 TFNHDTISNRD
+84 T
-95 NQLFISNHRDIVL
+95 FISNHRDIVL
-108 DSAIL
+108 DSAFLCVLLIENG
-113 DLMLYEAGFPTT
+113 MNTV
-125 CEIAIGDNLLIY
+125 EIAIGDNLLIY

-166 LMSSYMHYAITQK
+166 LMSSYMHYAISQK

-252 FKKSEADDLAN
+252 FKKSEADDLTN

-273 HIHFHTAAC
+273 HIHFQTAAC

-310 HIHQN
+310 YIHQN
-315 YKLYPCNYI
+315 YHLYPCNYI
-324 AMDALN
+324 AMDTLN
-330 GEAKFADKYTDED
+330 GESKYADKYTAED
-343 KAQFEAYLNKQIEKI
+343 KAQFEGYLAKQMEKI

-372 LVMYANPAINHLKAI
+372 LTMYANPAINHLKAI
-387 EA
+387 KA